1 MNLIKKVNSYG
12 GKTRQREDRE
22 DRLIDYRL
30 WKYKLNKLY
39 TTDVDQIEWRIIDSQ
54 MVPVAVLEMT
64 RIDDDRVPGPNYF
77 KAIINRFETRDTQ
90 KYTITH
96 VAKSLGVDVYIVAF
110 LKNLSYYTIYNLSK
124 GGDWIT
130 LNEEEYIDWLKN
142 LGQPEEVN
150 VRFDPLNF

>member
-1 MNLIKKVNSYG
+1 
-12 GKTRQREDRE
+12 
-22 DRLIDYRL
+22 
-30 WKYKLNKLY
+30 
-39 TTDVDQIEWRIIDSQ
+39 

-124 GGDWIT
+124 GGNWTT
-130 LNEEEYIDWLKN
+130 LNEEEYINWLKN

-150 VRFDPLNF
+150 IKFDPLNF